1 MKSVK
6 MLFCLL
12 IIVSGCVKE
21 DYNSDEKS
29 LIDFLNGKDFLKTK
43 SCVIVIPIDGC
54 GTCTQDII
62 DFSKVNYKNEQVIFV
77 YSAWDRQGK
86 ALFKDISDFEE
97 YVMIDKKSVLKSL
110 GIVENMPVIFFIE
123 DGKLT
128 EKVKFED
135 VICDTLIQNIILKI
149 K

>member
-135 VICDTLIQNIILKI
+135 VICDRLIQNIILKI